1 MTLETLL
8 GRHRW
13 IRYVAPFAVFIVL
26 TTVQGSVPDGVAWMY
41 PVKTVLVGLIL
52 LALTPS
58 LTPNKPSHTVVSVFV
73 GLSVFVVWILPE
85 GLYPKLG
92 AAQAFDPTAYFTG
105 VVLYVWIGVRLI
117 GSTVVVSV
125 MEEFFWRGF
134 LLRWIIKPDFE
145 KVAIGTFSWPSFLLT
160 SVLFASE
167 HNRWLV
173 GLVAGMTYNIL
184 LYRTRS
190 LFPCIIAH
198 GLTNL
203 ALGIYVL
210 MTGKWGFW

>member
-1 MTLETLL
+1 MTLKTLL
-8 GRHRW
+8 ARHRW
-13 IRYVAPFAVFIVL
+13 LRYVAPFAVFIVL
-26 TTVQGSVPDGVAWMY
+26 TAVQGSVPDGVAWMY
-41 PVKTVLVGLIL
+41 PAKTVLVGLML

-58 LTPNKPSHTVVSVFV
+58 LTPIKRSHTVVSVLV
-73 GLSVFVVWILPE
+73 GLSVFVAWILPE

-125 MEEFFWRGF
+125 MEEIFWRGF

-145 KVAIGTFSWPSFLLT
+145 KVAIGTFTWPSFLLT

-167 HNRWLV
+167 HHRWLV
-173 GLVAGMTYNIL
+173 GLVAGMIYNIL

-190 LFPCIIAH
+190 LFQCIIAH